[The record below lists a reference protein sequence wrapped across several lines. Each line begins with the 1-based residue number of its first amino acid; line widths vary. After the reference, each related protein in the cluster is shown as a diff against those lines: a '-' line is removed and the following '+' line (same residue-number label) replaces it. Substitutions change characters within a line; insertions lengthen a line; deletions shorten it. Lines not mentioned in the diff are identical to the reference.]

1 LVRFARVEE
10 RYRLRSEFAATL
22 QEQQKFSLSNSEFE
36 TQDSMYEEY
45 QIEIPQSFMALFVD
59 AGRTKPNA
67 ARDVVASRYE
77 LCEDM
82 ATMLTET
89 ARSMFLSLGITE
101 DDVLIQC
108 YRGLTGIGAVVTRPE
123 AIWVVHRLAELLE
136 WPQLRGACFEPN
148 EA

>member
-1 LVRFARVEE
+1 MCLARVDQ

-59 AGRTKPNA
+59 AGRTQPNA
-67 ARDVVASRYE
+67 SRDVVANRYE

-82 ATMLTET
+82 ASMLTET
-89 ARSMFLSLGITE
+89 ARSMFLSLGIAE
-101 DDVLIQC
+101 DDVLLQC
-108 YRGLTGIGAVVTRPE
+108 YRGLTGTGAVVTGPE

-136 WPQLRGACFEPN
+136 WPQLRGASFESN

>member
-1 LVRFARVEE
+1 LIRLARLEE
-10 RYRLRSEFAATL
+10 RYRLRTEFAATL
-22 QEQQKFSLSNSEFE
+22 QEPQKFSLSNSEFE
-36 TQDSMYEEY
+36 TQDGMYEEY
-45 QIEIPQSFMALFVD
+45 QIEIPQSFMALFVEP
-59 AGRTKPNA
+59 GRNKPNA
-67 ARDVVASRYE
+67 SREVVAERYE

-82 ATMLTET
+82 ASMLTET

-108 YRGLTGIGAVVTRPE
+108 YRGLTGTGAVVTTPE

-136 WPQLRGACFEPN
+136 WPQLRGACLESN